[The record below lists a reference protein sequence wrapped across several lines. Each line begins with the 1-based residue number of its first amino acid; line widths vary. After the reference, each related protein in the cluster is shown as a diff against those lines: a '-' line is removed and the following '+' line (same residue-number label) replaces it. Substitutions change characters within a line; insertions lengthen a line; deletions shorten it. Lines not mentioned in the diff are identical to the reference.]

1 MKEDDKK
8 NLTPNVELSVEDL
21 EDIQHLNN
29 PIVGIQP
36 IVKKYLDKIKEV
48 KQDGSKFYFSDG
60 TSTVEIRIVN
70 DEIIRVK
77 LAPNSVFLDE
87 FSYAVPYLDQRIT
100 VFNYYENEEEYI
112 VATNTVQCK
121 IKKSNFFISFSDSEG
136 LVTNEDFQAMHF
148 EENTAFGGYYVY
160 CTKKC
165 SNGESFFGLGD
176 KTTDFNLRG
185 KRLVNWNTDTYSFSK
200 HQDPLYRSIPFYI
213 SLKDGNAHGIF
224 FDNTYKSHFDFAHED
239 QSKTSFWA
247 DGGEL
252 QYYYIHGPHM
262 MDVVKRY
269 HILTGTHK
277 LPPMWA
283 LGYHQCRWSYYPES
297 KLHDL
302 AKNFRDRKIPC
313 DALYLDIDYMDGYRC
328 FTWNKKYFP
337 NPKKMIKEL
346 SDNGFKTVVIIDP
359 GIKVDENYWVFKEG
373 KENKYFC
380 RRSDDYFMEGHVW
393 PGRCQFPDFTNPDV
407 RKWWGTLFKDLVEVG
422 VAGVWNDMNEPA
434 VFGSGTFPDDVRH
447 NYDGHRGS
455 HRKAHNV
462 YGMQMVRSTYDGLKK
477 LQKNK
482 RPFTITRAGYSGLQ
496 RYSCVWTGDNVATW
510 EHLKMGSIQMQ
521 RLSISGIPFAGTD
534 IGGFSGEPTG
544 ELFARWIQL
553 GVFSPFMRAHSAGD
567 TAEREPWS
575 FGPEI
580 EAINKKYIELRYQ
593 LLPYIYAAFWEHHKY
608 GFPILRP
615 VVMVEQN
622 NVQNE
627 YREDEFTFGDKI
639 LVCPILQEGAISRK
653 LYLPVGGWYNYWTHE
668 FFEGGKEYI
677 VNAPLDTMPI
687 FVKAGSVI
695 PEQPIMQYV
704 NEFESEELLF
714 QIYYSAYE
722 VNSFHYEDHGDTFA
736 YEQDIY
742 LEKQFV
748 VKGDETSMVIK
759 QSVEGLF
766 TPRYENYELK
776 IIGLPFI
783 PQKVIIDSKDYQGS
797 LEFDNL
803 KRIKIETSK
812 HFKTIQILS

>member
-1 MKEDDKK
+1 
-8 NLTPNVELSVEDL
+8 
-21 EDIQHLNN
+21 
-29 PIVGIQP
+29 
-36 IVKKYLDKIKEV
+36 
-48 KQDGSKFYFSDG
+48 
-60 TSTVEIRIVN
+60 
-70 DEIIRVK
+70 
-77 LAPNSVFLDE
+77 
-87 FSYAVPYLDQRIT
+87 
-100 VFNYYENEEEYI
+100 
-112 VATNTVQCK
+112 
-121 IKKSNFFISFSDSEG
+121 
-136 LVTNEDFQAMHF
+136 
-148 EENTAFGGYYVY
+148 
-160 CTKKC
+160 
-165 SNGESFFGLGD
+165 
-176 KTTDFNLRG
+176 
-185 KRLVNWNTDTYSFSK
+185 
-200 HQDPLYRSIPFYI
+200 
-213 SLKDGNAHGIF
+213 
-224 FDNTYKSHFDFAHED
+224 
-239 QSKTSFWA
+239 
-247 DGGEL
+247 
-252 QYYYIHGPHM
+252 
-262 MDVVKRY
+262 
-269 HILTGTHK
+269 
-277 LPPMWA
+277 
-283 LGYHQCRWSYYPES
+283 
-297 KLHDL
+297 
-302 AKNFRDRKIPC
+302 
-313 DALYLDIDYMDGYRC
+313 
-328 FTWNKKYFP
+328 
-337 NPKKMIKEL
+337 
-346 SDNGFKTVVIIDP
+346 
-359 GIKVDENYWVFKEG
+359 
-373 KENKYFC
+373 
-380 RRSDDYFMEGHVW
+380 
-393 PGRCQFPDFTNPDV
+393 
-407 RKWWGTLFKDLVEVG
+407 
-422 VAGVWNDMNEPA
+422 
-434 VFGSGTFPDDVRH
+434 
-447 NYDGHRGS
+447 
-455 HRKAHNV
+455 
-462 YGMQMVRSTYDGLKK
+462 MQMVRSTYDGLKK

-534 IGGFSGEPTG
+534 IGGFSGEPSG

-639 LVCPILQEGAISRK
+639 LVCPILQEGALSRK

-668 FFEGGKEYI
+668 FFEGGQEYI
-677 VNAPLDTMPI
+677 VNAPLETMPI

-704 NEFESEELLF
+704 NEFESDELLF